1 MAVAMAGLGMSIH
14 SPRPQ
19 DGSFLPLDLAAG
31 QGLGLALVRAGVV
44 TGDQMAQALSLQARR
59 GGRLVD
65 VLLARGMAA
74 RVPLYRAMAAYWRTS
89 LVDPRDQPPDIRLV
103 DRLGAAFCLRHQLVP
118 LRRVGE
124 LTLLATARPEEFAA
138 HLPLLTQH
146 FGAVAMVL
154 ALPDRLEAGLLACR
168 GAALAQAAE
177 TRVPPE
183 ESCRGL
189 SGSGPLRLLVFL
201 ALILGLF
208 VLLRPDLALWL
219 GLIWAMATL
228 FLSSALKIAAGLAS
242 GALRG
247 PGAGRLPD
255 LPLPLGAL
263 PTVSVLVA
271 LYREADIAPRLIRR
285 LGRIEYPQEL
295 LDILLVVEAEDSLTR
310 SALARADLPPWMR
323 VVVVPPGQI
332 KTKPRAL
339 NYALDQ
345 CRGSIIGVYDA
356 EDAPEPQQISRVVAH
371 FHAAGPDLACLQGV
385 LDFYNPTTNWLSR
398 CFTVEYAVWF
408 RLILPGL
415 ARLGLPVP
423 LGGTTVFFRRAALE
437 AVGGWDAHNVTEDAD
452 LGIRLV
458 RHGYRT
464 EVLASVT
471 AEEACCR
478 ALPWVKQRS
487 RWLKGYMMTW
497 VSHMR
502 DPGLLWRQLG
512 PWRFAGFQVLFLCTL
527 SQFLLAPLLWSFWI
541 TLFGLSHPVAE
552 ALAPAAIIA
561 VVGLFLITE
570 ATNLALGLAA
580 LRLTRHG
587 FSRFWVPSLHLYF
600 PLGALAAYKALWE
613 ALTKPFYWDKT
624 SHGQFDAGA

>member
-1 MAVAMAGLGMSIH
+1 MSLH
-14 SPRPQ
+14 SPRPL
-19 DGSFLPLDLAAG
+19 DGSVLPLDLAAG
-31 QGLGLALVRAGVV
+31 QGLGLALVRAGVI
-44 TGDQMAQALSLQARR
+44 TGDQMAQALSLQTRR

-74 RVPLYRAMAAYWRTS
+74 RVPLYEAMAAYWRTS
-89 LVDPRDQPPDIRLV
+89 LVDPRDQSPDIRLV
-103 DRLGAAFCLRHQLVP
+103 DRLGAAFCLRHQLAP
-118 LRRVGE
+118 LHKMGGV
-124 LTLLATARPEEFAA
+124 TLVATARLEEFAA
-138 HLPLLTQH
+138 HLPLLTRH

-154 ALPDRLEAGLLACR
+154 ALPDTLEAGLLARR

-177 TRVPPE
+177 TRVPRG

-189 SGSGPLRLLVFL
+189 AGSGTLRLLVFL
-201 ALILGLF
+201 SLILGLF

-219 GLIWAMATL
+219 GVIWAMATL
-228 FLSSALKIAAGLAS
+228 CLSTALKIVAGLAS
-242 GALRG
+242 GALRASDEG
-247 PGAGRLPD
+247 GLAD
-255 LPLPLGAL
+255 LPLPPGAL

-285 LGRIEYPQEL
+285 LGRIAYPQEL
-295 LDILLVVEAEDSLTR
+295 LEILLVEAEDSLTR
-310 SALARADLPPWMR
+310 TALARADLPPWMR

-371 FHAAGPDLACLQGV
+371 FHAGAPDLACLQGV

-464 EVLASVT
+464 EVLAAVT

-502 DPGLLWRQLG
+502 DPRLLWRQLG

-552 ALAPAAIIA
+552 ALPPAAIIA
-561 VVGLFLITE
+561 LVGLFLMTE

-580 LRLTRHG
+580 LHRTRHS
-587 FSRFWVPSLHLYF
+587 FSRLWVPTLHFYF

-613 ALTKPFYWDKT
+613 ALTRPFYWDKT
-624 SHGQFDAGA
+624 SHGQFDAAA